1 MECKWDFNMHVKV
14 EKRLMGFLII
24 IIIFILIVPFSYFS
38 FNKIQNFIIEKN
50 YSNLM
55 TSRDIKKHQI
65 KDFFTQKVFDI
76 EVLAHSSD
84 IKNLLKEIMLKNDL
98 LDEHKQYIKKYI
110 QKYVYMDMFLIHAE
124 NGKILYN
131 QSEKINFGYSL
142 ENDTLKESGLNK
154 VWKRVKEH
162 NRTVFVDMKLY
173 KYANNTPVMFIG
185 TPLYVDNKLQA
196 VLALQIS
203 DKGLSKIMN
212 FRVGY
217 GATQEDYLVGEDN
230 LMRSDSYL
238 CPSTHSLKS
247 CFLNPRKGS
256 CNTTATKDALSGKK
270 GEKMVIDYNGN
281 LVLSAFSPIYIHH
294 DLKWA
299 ILSEIEEEEV
309 LIIPKKI
316 QKIILVYTTIF
327 ISILILII
335 LFIIN
340 KMFKYE
346 KEEAQKT
353 KQMNENLQKINRK
366 LAESEYKVILENE
379 NLEVKVDQE
388 ITKNKQNQTLLF
400 QQSKMASMGEMI
412 GNIAHQWRQPLNA
425 LSALNLGLS
434 LKHKKARVP
443 FNEMDIFEK
452 KSNAIIQGM
461 SKTIDDFRNFF
472 APHKESETFMV
483 KDVLSETIHFIE
495 ASYALNNIQLINK
508 SSSTIKIKN
517 HKNELIQ
524 VLLNLF
530 NNAKDAIKEFNPN
543 NGLVIINI
551 IESRKSIQITL
562 EDNGGGINQ
571 KIIDRVFEPYFTTK
585 FKDEGTGIGLYMSK
599 MIVEESMYGKLKLKN
614 HNNGVLATITF
625 PIVSECEKEES
636 QSEPL

>member
-1 MECKWDFNMHVKV
+1 MQVKV
-14 EKRLMGFLII
+14 EKRLIGFLII

-55 TSRDIKKHQI
+55 TSREIKKHQI
-65 KDFFTQKVFDI
+65 QDFFSQKVSDI

-84 IKNLLKEIMLKNDL
+84 IKNLFKAIMLKNNLQDK
-98 LDEHKQYIKKYI
+98 HKRYIKKYI
-110 QKYVYMDMFLIHAE
+110 QKYGYMDMFLLHAK
-124 NGKILYN
+124 NGNILYN
-131 QSEKINFGYSL
+131 QSEKINFGHSL
-142 ENDTLKESGLNK
+142 KSDNLKNSGLDK
-154 VWKRVKEH
+154 VWEKVREHKR
-162 NRTVFVDMKLY
+162 TAFADMQLY
-173 KYANNTPVMFIG
+173 KYTNNTPVMFVG

-196 VLALQIS
+196 ILVLQIA

-217 GATQEDYLVGEDN
+217 GLTQEDYLVGEDK

-247 CFLNPRKGS
+247 CFLNTKKGT
-256 CNTTATKDALSGKK
+256 CDTTATREALSGKK
-270 GEKMVIDYNGN
+270 GEKMLIDYNGN
-281 LVLSAFSPIYIHH
+281 LVLSAYSPIYINH

-299 ILSEIEEEEV
+299 ILSEIEQEEV

-316 QKIILVYTTIF
+316 QKIILIYTTIF

-346 KEEAQKT
+346 KEEAKKT
-353 KQMNENLQKINRK
+353 KHMNANLQKINKK

-379 NLEVKVDQE
+379 NLEIKVDQE
-388 ITKNKQNQTLLF
+388 IAKNKQNQTLLF

-425 LSALNLGLS
+425 LSALNLSLS
-434 LKHKKARVP
+434 LKHERGRVP
-443 FNEMDIFEK
+443 FEDMDIFET
-452 KSNAIIQGM
+452 KSNIIIQGM

-472 APHKESETFMV
+472 APNKECETFMV
-483 KDVLSETIHFIE
+483 KEVIEETIHFIQ
-495 ASYALNNIQLINK
+495 AAYTINNIQLINK
-508 SSSTIKIKN
+508 SSSTIKIQN

-530 NNAKDAIKEFNPN
+530 NNAKDAITEFNPKH
-543 NGLVIINI
+543 GLVIINI
-551 IESRKSIQITL
+551 VKSENSMQITL

-599 MIVEESMYGKLKLKN
+599 MIVEESMYGKLKLEN
-614 HNNGVLATITF
+614 HKNGVLASITL
-625 PIVSECEKEES
+625 PLISEC
-636 QSEPL
+636 